1 MQIYNI
7 SKMKKNVNIELENR
21 VDEHLKKHLK
31 KEKYIQGKSTALLDD
46 IYSIESNTIHQC
58 ILVDYKTIKNTEI
71 KEDKLKIVNGARV
84 EFNDFRNCTFKNIK
98 FKKCTF
104 FGTKFSKCV
113 FENIIFEECVFFKD
127 NNIVIFN
134 EGSLLKKTSFEKC
147 NIRKS
152 IFKNITFEYMKFL
165 ESTLKE
171 SIIANGSVLNLKII
185 DCDCRMFNIVN
196 SNVDK
201 IIFEDE
207 YNTKFDE
214 YTFFDQII
222 VNQNYKK
229 SYENASKVYREIAVK
244 FEKNNLLDYA
254 GEYYYLSKK
263 AECKSLSGI
272 DRVKSWIYWMLCGYG
287 ERPTYALITS
297 VEIILIF
304 AIIYMFTGL
313 IADGSLINYTDLFSN
328 GIVYQPDMYR
338 DFFKSLYFSITTFT
352 TVGYGDITPV
362 GEISTMLSGI
372 EMFLGVTMVGI
383 WTATLARKIIR

>member
-7 SKMKKNVNIELENR
+7 NKMKRNVSLELENR
-21 VDEHLKKHLK
+21 VDEHLKKHLS
-31 KEKYIQGKSTALLDD
+31 KEKYIQGKSTSLLDD
-46 IYSIESNTIHQC
+46 IYSIESNTIHQYTLIGC
-58 ILVDYKTIKNTEI
+58 KTIKNTNL
-71 KEDKLKIVNGARV
+71 KEDKLKIINGAKV
-84 EFNDFRNCTFKNIK
+84 EFNDFINCRFNNIK
-98 FKKCTF
+98 FKNCTF

-113 FENIIFEECVFFKD
+113 FENIIFEGCTFFKE
-127 NNIVIFN
+127 NEIAIFN
-134 EGSLLKKTSFEKC
+134 EGSLLKKTSFKNC

-152 IFKNITFEYMKFL
+152 VFKNTIFEYVKIS
-165 ESTLKE
+165 ETILKE
-171 SIIANGSVLNLKII
+171 TIIANTSIINLKII
-185 DCDCRMFNIVN
+185 DCDCRMFKIVN
-196 SNVDK
+196 SNADK

-207 YNTKFDE
+207 YNTRFDE

-222 VNQNYKK
+222 VNQSYKK

-244 FEKNNLLDYA
+244 FEKNNLSDYA

-272 DRVKSWIYWMLCGYG
+272 DRVKSWIFWMLCGYG
-287 ERPTYALITS
+287 ERPTYALVTS

-313 IADGSLINYTDLFSN
+313 IADGSLINYTDLFSE

-338 DFFKSLYFSITTFT
+338 DFFKSLYFSIATFT